1 MNALEGYLK
10 LHCLKSFPGLPV
22 PYKNRQEG
30 KKMKY
35 SRKVKYQ
42 MKNRRPPKRFFT
54 EKKKDDLISFCL
66 AFLFS
71 LVLVGMI
78 FIYIIYV

>member
-1 MNALEGYLK
+1 
-10 LHCLKSFPGLPV
+10 
-22 PYKNRQEG
+22 
-30 KKMKY
+30 MKY
-35 SRKVKYQ
+35 SREVKYS

-78 FIYIIYV
+78 FIYIIYA

>member
-1 MNALEGYLK
+1 
-10 LHCLKSFPGLPV
+10 
-22 PYKNRQEG
+22 
-30 KKMKY
+30 MKY